1 VDNTVAAHAYLEPF
15 AGLAAAGLDR
25 ADLPRILRELPFGV
39 AVLDRERRTLF
50 LNSVLE
56 RLTGFVSAEVAG
68 VPCRHVL
75 RGSFCLHHCPAKDCQ
90 PGLGGQGAGRPA
102 CPAGDAAKSGEGPP
116 SESREGTIINRHR
129 RKVPVRLTSV
139 PVLDKDGG
147 LLCTLDVIEDLSA
160 LKELEGR
167 LTRTAGPGAIVG
179 RSAPME
185 HLLRILPAVAASD
198 ATVLLTGESGTG
210 KDLLAEALH
219 RASPRARESFVRV
232 NATPM
237 PEALLDVELFGQAG
251 PASGQADGQ
260 ADGAAP
266 RPGKFQ
272 LAQNGTI
279 YLSEIADM
287 PLAQQGRL
295 MRLLDEKAVVP
306 AGGERPMR
314 LNVRVVAATGRD
326 PEALVKAGLL
336 REDLFHRLNAV
347 RLHLPPVRERG
358 EDVQF
363 LLTHFLGIFATK
375 FRKQVL
381 GFSDEAL
388 SLLSAYD
395 YPGNVRELR
404 NMVEYAVMVCAGET
418 IEPAHLPPHVRFAAP
433 AAAGAP
439 SAPSGLQGVVP
450 PPASD
455 KAGTSGTPGAVKKSA
470 ARKPTDRQKA

>member
-1 VDNTVAAHAYLEPF
+1 MNVKNMVATRAYLEPF
-15 AGLAAAGLDR
+15 AGLAAVGLDQ

-39 AVLDRERRTLF
+39 AVVDRERRTLF
-50 LNSVLE
+50 LNSALE
-56 RLTGFVSAEVAG
+56 RLTGFSSAEVAG

-75 RGSFCLHHCPAKDCQ
+75 RGSFCLHHCPALGQ
-90 PGLGGQGAGRPA
+90 PGGASCAAGRQEA
-102 CPAGDAAKSGEGPP
+102 ESRTT
-116 SESREGTIINRHR
+116 ESREGTLINRHR
-129 RKVPVRLTSV
+129 RKVAVRLTSV
-139 PVLDKDGG
+139 PVLDRNGA

-167 LTRTAGPGAIVG
+167 LTRTAGPGTIVG
-179 RSAPME
+179 RCAPME
-185 HLLRILPAVAASD
+185 HLLRILPAVAQSD
-198 ATVLLTGESGTG
+198 AAVLLTGESGTG

-251 PASGQADGQ
+251 TAE
-260 ADGAAP
+260 GAAP

-272 LAQNGTI
+272 LAQNGTL

-295 MRLLDEKAVVP
+295 LRLLDEKAVVP

-326 PEALVKAGLL
+326 PEALVAAGLL
-336 REDLFHRLNAV
+336 RQDLFHRLNAV

-363 LLTHFLGIFATK
+363 LLTHFQGLFATK

-381 GFSDEAL
+381 GFSEDAL
-388 SLLSAYD
+388 ALLSSYD

-404 NMVEYAVMVCAGET
+404 NMVEYAVMVCPGEA
-418 IEPAHLPPHVRFAAP
+418 ILPEHLPPHVRFSALSGP
-433 AAAGAP
+433 HGGAP
-439 SAPSGLQGVVP
+439 SPANDKSG
-450 PPASD
+450 
-455 KAGTSGTPGAVKKSA
+455 AGKKPA
-470 ARKPTDRQKA
+470 ARKKA

>member
-1 VDNTVAAHAYLEPF
+1 VENTLASRAILAPF
-15 AGLAAAGLDR
+15 LGLDATGLDR

-50 LNSVLE
+50 LNSALE
-56 RLTGFVSAEVAG
+56 RLTGFATAEVAG
-68 VPCRHVL
+68 VPCRHAL
-75 RGSFCLHHCPAKDCQ
+75 RGSFCLH
-90 PGLGGQGAGRPA
+90 A
-102 CPAGDAAKSGEGPP
+102 CPALARERDGAAPCAA
-116 SESREGTIINRHR
+116 ESREGTLINRHR

-139 PVLDKDGG
+139 PVLDRDGA

-179 RSAPME
+179 RCAAME
-185 HLLRILPAVAASD
+185 HLLRILPAVAQSD
-198 ATVLLTGESGTG
+198 SPVLLTGESGTG

-237 PEALLDVELFGQAG
+237 PEALLDVELFGQAALDEG
-251 PASGQADGQ
+251 GTA
-260 ADGAAP
+260 

-272 LAQNGTI
+272 LAQNGTL

-295 MRLLDEKAVVP
+295 LRLLDEKAVVP

-314 LNVRVVAATGRD
+314 LNVRVVAATGRE

-347 RLHLPPVRERG
+347 RLHLPPLRERG

-363 LLTHFLGIFATK
+363 LLTYFLGIFATK

-381 GFSDEAL
+381 GYSGEAL
-388 SLLSAYD
+388 AQLSAYD

-404 NMVEYAVMVCAGET
+404 NMVEYAVMVCAGELVQP
-418 IEPAHLPPHVRFAAP
+418 EHLPPHVRFAP
-433 AAAGAP
+433 AASEAHG
-439 SAPSGLQGVVP
+439 Q
-450 PPASD
+450 
-455 KAGTSGTPGAVKKSA
+455 TPQHRPGQ
-470 ARKPTDRQKA
+470 ARKQPARKKA

>member
-1 VDNTVAAHAYLEPF
+1 MNHFPMGHTPKGDDVSTRDILEPF
-15 AGLAAAGLDR
+15 AALAAAGLER
-25 ADLPRILRELPFGV
+25 ADLPRVLRELPFGV
-39 AVLDRERRTLF
+39 AVLDLARRVLF
-50 LNSVLE
+50 LNAALE
-56 RLTGFVSAEVAG
+56 RLTGFSSAEVAG

-75 RGSFCLHHCPAKDCQ
+75 RGSFCLHQCPALLARREGCAACS
-90 PGLGGQGAGRPA
+90 PG
-102 CPAGDAAKSGEGPP
+102 
-116 SESREGTIINRHR
+116 SREGTLINRHR
-129 RKVPVRLTSV
+129 RKVPVRLTGV
-139 PVLDKDGG
+139 PVHDAHGA
-147 LLCTLDVIEDLSA
+147 LLCTLDVVEDLSA

-185 HLLRILPAVAASD
+185 HLLRILPAVAQSD
-198 ATVLLTGESGTG
+198 AAVLLTGESGTG
-210 KDLLAEALH
+210 KDLLAEVLH

-251 PASGQADGQ
+251 SGE
-260 ADGAAP
+260 GAPP

-272 LAQNGTI
+272 LAQNGTL

-295 MRLLDEKAVVP
+295 LRLLDEKAVVP

-326 PEALVKAGLL
+326 PEALVAAGLL
-336 REDLFHRLNAV
+336 RQDLFHRLNAV
-347 RLHLPPVRERG
+347 RLHLPPVRQRG

-363 LLTHFLGIFATK
+363 LLTHFLGVFAAK

-381 GFSDEAL
+381 GFSEEAL
-388 SLLSAYD
+388 RLLSSYD

-404 NMVEYAVMVCAGET
+404 NMVEYAVMVCAGEAVLP
-418 IEPAHLPPHVRFAAP
+418 EHLPPHVRFPAAP
-433 AAAGAP
+433 SLSAP
-439 SAPSGLQGVVP
+439 SAPSGLQGGAP
-450 PPASD
+450 PCGKGKSG
-455 KAGTSGTPGAVKKSA
+455 AGGKSA
-470 ARKPTDRQKA
+470 ARKKA

>member
-1 VDNTVAAHAYLEPF
+1 MDNTVAMHASLEPF

-39 AVLDRERRTLF
+39 AVVDRERRTLF
-50 LNSVLE
+50 LNSALE
-56 RLTGFVSAEVAG
+56 RLTGFSSAEVAG

-75 RGSFCLHHCPAKDCQ
+75 RGSFCLHHCPGLSCAKGQ
-90 PGLGGQGAGRPA
+90 PGAGNAACIPGARA
-102 CPAGDAAKSGEGPP
+102 
-116 SESREGTIINRHR
+116 SESREGTLINRHR

-139 PVLDKDGG
+139 PVLDGAG
-147 LLCTLDVIEDLSA
+147 ALLCTLDVIEDLSA

-179 RSAPME
+179 RCSAME
-185 HLLRILPAVAASD
+185 HLLRILPAVAGSD

-251 PASGQADGQ
+251 SGE
-260 ADGAAP
+260 GAAP

-272 LAQNGTI
+272 LAQNGTL

-295 MRLLDEKAVVP
+295 LRLLDEKAVVP

-326 PEALVKAGLL
+326 PEELVAAGLL
-336 REDLFHRLNAV
+336 RQDLFHRLNAV

-363 LLTHFLGIFATK
+363 LLTHFLGIYASK

-381 GFSDEAL
+381 GFSEEAL

-404 NMVEYAVMVCAGET
+404 NMVEYAVMVCPGELVQP
-418 IEPAHLPPHVRFAAP
+418 EHLPPQVRFPRAEAAAGPDGSQALKP
-433 AAAGAP
+433 AAARKQP
-439 SAPSGLQGVVP
+439 
-450 PPASD
+450 
-455 KAGTSGTPGAVKKSA
+455 
-470 ARKPTDRQKA
+470 ARKKA

>member
-1 VDNTVAAHAYLEPF
+1 VDNTVTQSASLAPF
-15 AGLAAAGLDR
+15 AGLAAAGLEQ
-25 ADLPRILRELPFGV
+25 ADLPHILRALPFGV

-50 LNSVLE
+50 LNGVLE
-56 RLTGFVSAEVAG
+56 RLTGYTTDEVAG

-75 RGSFCLHHCPAKDCQ
+75 RGSFCLHSCPRLACAK
-90 PGLGGQGAGRPA
+90 AEAA
-102 CPAGDAAKSGEGPP
+102 CAA
-116 SESREGTIINRHR
+116 ESREGTLINRHR

-139 PVLDKDGG
+139 PVLDKNGA
-147 LLCTLDVIEDLSA
+147 LLCSLDVIEDLSA
-160 LKELEGR
+160 LKELEAR

-179 RSAPME
+179 RCSAME
-185 HLLRILPAVAASD
+185 HLLRILPAVAQSD

-251 PASGQADGQ
+251 SETEAN
-260 ADGAAP
+260 AP

-272 LAQNGTI
+272 LAQNGTL

-295 MRLLDEKAVVP
+295 LRLLDEKAVVP

-363 LLTHFLGIFATK
+363 LLTHFLGIYAAK

-381 GFSDEAL
+381 GFAPEAL
-388 SLLSAYD
+388 ALLSAYD

-404 NMVEYAVMVCAGET
+404 NMVEYAAMVCPGDLIGPE
-418 IEPAHLPPHVRFAAP
+418 HLPPHVRFPQAAP
-433 AAAGAP
+433 KPAEPAADPATAAAHA
-439 SAPSGLQGVVP
+439 
-450 PPASD
+450 
-455 KAGTSGTPGAVKKSA
+455 KH
-470 ARKPTDRQKA
+470 ARKKA

>member
-1 VDNTVAAHAYLEPF
+1 MDDTVALSSSIAAPF
-15 AGLAAAGLDR
+15 AGLAASGLDR
-25 ADLPRILRELPFGV
+25 ADLPQILRALPFGV
-39 AVLDRERRTLF
+39 AVVDRERRTLF
-50 LNSVLE
+50 LNGVLE
-56 RLTGFVSAEVAG
+56 QLTGFTSEEVAG

-75 RGSFCLHHCPAKDCQ
+75 RGSFCLHAC
-90 PGLGGQGAGRPA
+90 PGLACAKAEGRA
-102 CPAGDAAKSGEGPP
+102 CAA
-116 SESREGTIINRHR
+116 ESREGTLVNRHR

-147 LLCTLDVIEDLSA
+147 LLCTLDVIEDLTPV
-160 LKELEGR
+160 KELEAR

-179 RSAPME
+179 RCSAME

-251 PASGQADGQ
+251 GDGGADGS
-260 ADGAAP
+260 AP

-272 LAQNGTI
+272 LAQNGTL

-295 MRLLDEKAVVP
+295 LRLLDEKAVVP

-363 LLTHFLGIFATK
+363 LLTHFLGIYATK

-381 GFSDEAL
+381 GFSAEAL
-388 SLLSAYD
+388 ALLSAYD

-404 NMVEYAVMVCAGET
+404 NMVEYAVMVCPGDL
-418 IEPAHLPPHVRFAAP
+418 IGPDHLPPHVRFPQAP
-433 AAAGAP
+433 TVAP
-439 SAPSGLQGVVP
+439 GHS
-450 PPASD
+450 PAQQED
-455 KAGTSGTPGAVKKSA
+455 ARARH
-470 ARKPTDRQKA
+470 ARKK

>member
-1 VDNTVAAHAYLEPF
+1 MDNTLATRAYLEPF
-15 AGLAAAGLDR
+15 AGLAAAGLDQ

-50 LNSVLE
+50 LNSALE
-56 RLTGFVSAEVAG
+56 RLTGFSSAEVAG

-75 RGSFCLHHCPAKDCQ
+75 RGSFCLHHCPALAQSKD
-90 PGLGGQGAGRPA
+90 GAA
-102 CPAGDAAKSGEGPP
+102 CAAGICDAESRAAESRAT
-116 SESREGTIINRHR
+116 ESREGTLINRHR
-129 RKVPVRLTSV
+129 RKVSVRLTSV
-139 PVLDKDGG
+139 PVLDRGG
-147 LLCTLDVIEDLSA
+147 ALLCTLDVIEDLSA

-185 HLLRILPAVAASD
+185 HLLRILPAVAQSD
-198 ATVLLTGESGTG
+198 AAVLLTGESGTG

-251 PASGQADGQ
+251 PSDGQ
-260 ADGAAP
+260 GEGASP

-272 LAQNGTI
+272 LAQNGTL

-295 MRLLDEKAVVP
+295 LRLLDEKAVVP

-326 PEALVKAGLL
+326 PEALVQAGLL
-336 REDLFHRLNAV
+336 RQDLFHRLNAV

-363 LLTHFLGIFATK
+363 LLTHFLGLFAAK

-381 GFSDEAL
+381 GFSEEAL
-388 SLLSAYD
+388 RLLSSYD

-404 NMVEYAVMVCAGET
+404 NMVEYAVMVCPGET
-418 IEPAHLPPHVRFAAP
+418 VLPEHLPPHVRFS
-433 AAAGAP
+433 AP
-439 SAPSGLQGVVP
+439 SAPSGLHGGAP
-450 PPASD
+450 SRGEH
-455 KAGTSGTPGAVKKSA
+455 KSGAGKKPA
-470 ARKPTDRQKA
+470 ARKKA

>member
-1 VDNTVAAHAYLEPF
+1 MDNTVAMHASLEPF
-15 AGLAAAGLDR
+15 AGLAATGLDR

-39 AVLDRERRTLF
+39 AVVDRERRTLF

-56 RLTGFVSAEVAG
+56 RLTGFSSAEVAG

-75 RGSFCLHHCPAKDCQ
+75 RGSFCLHHCP
-90 PGLGGQGAGRPA
+90 GLM
-102 CPAGDAAKSGEGPP
+102 AAKGDCSAACAT
-116 SESREGTIINRHR
+116 ESREGTLINRHR
-129 RKVPVRLTSV
+129 RKVSVRLTSV
-139 PVLDKDGG
+139 PVLDKGG
-147 LLCTLDVIEDLSA
+147 ELLCTLDVIEDLSA

-179 RSAPME
+179 RCAAME
-185 HLLRILPAVAASD
+185 HLLRILPAVAQSD

-251 PASGQADGQ
+251 SEE
-260 ADGAAP
+260 GAAP

-272 LAQNGTI
+272 LAQNGTL

-295 MRLLDEKAVVP
+295 LRLLDEKAVVP

-326 PEALVKAGLL
+326 PEALVEAGLL
-336 REDLFHRLNAV
+336 RQDLFHRLNAV

-363 LLTHFLGIFATK
+363 LLTHFLGIYATK

-381 GFSDEAL
+381 GFSEEAL

-404 NMVEYAVMVCAGET
+404 NMVEYAVMVCPGELVL
-418 IEPAHLPPHVRFAAP
+418 PDHLPPQVRF
-433 AAAGAP
+433 
-439 SAPSGLQGVVP
+439 APSGLQGVAASP
-450 PPASD
+450 GPDKSD
-455 KAGTSGTPGAVKKSA
+455 KSGAGKKPV
-470 ARKPTDRQKA
+470 ARKKA

>member
-1 VDNTVAAHAYLEPF
+1 MDKTVATRAPLAPF
-15 AGLAAAGLDR
+15 LGLAASGLDR
-25 ADLPRILRELPFGV
+25 ADLPRILRALPFGV
-39 AVLDRERRTLF
+39 AVLDQERRTLF
-50 LNSVLE
+50 LNSALE
-56 RLTGFVSAEVAG
+56 RLTGYESAEVAG

-75 RGSFCLHHCPAKDCQ
+75 RGSFCMHHCPPLACAK
-90 PGLGGQGAGRPA
+90 AGRA
-102 CPAGDAAKSGEGPP
+102 VCEA
-116 SESREGTIINRHR
+116 ESREGTLINRHR
-129 RKVPVRLTSV
+129 RLVHVRLTSV
-139 PVLDKDGG
+139 PVLDREGG

-160 LKELEGR
+160 LKELEAR

-179 RSAPME
+179 RCSAME

-237 PEALLDVELFGQAG
+237 PEALLDMELFGQAG
-251 PASGQADGQ
+251 CGPDAN
-260 ADGAAP
+260 AP

-295 MRLLDEKAVVP
+295 LRLLDEKAVTP

-336 REDLFHRLNAV
+336 RDDLFHRLNAV

-363 LLTHFLGIFATK
+363 LLTYFLGIYAAK
-375 FRKQVL
+375 FRKQML
-381 GFSDEAL
+381 GFTPEAL

-404 NMVEYAVMVCAGET
+404 NLVEYAVMVCPGDMIVVDHLPQHVRYQQPGQAPQA
-418 IEPAHLPPHVRFAAP
+418 EPAAE
-433 AAAGAP
+433 
-439 SAPSGLQGVVP
+439 
-450 PPASD
+450 
-455 KAGTSGTPGAVKKSA
+455 A
-470 ARKPTDRQKA
+470 ARAKHARRR

>member
-1 VDNTVAAHAYLEPF
+1 MAS
-15 AGLAAAGLDR
+15 GLDQ

-39 AVLDRERRTLF
+39 AVVDSERRTLF
-50 LNSVLE
+50 LNSALE
-56 RLTGFVSAEVAG
+56 RLTGFSSGEVAG

-75 RGSFCLHHCPAKDCQ
+75 RGSFCLHACPSLACAAQANAKDGE
-90 PGLGGQGAGRPA
+90 PGCGA
-102 CPAGDAAKSGEGPP
+102 
-116 SESREGTIINRHR
+116 ESREGTLINRHR

-139 PVLDKDGG
+139 PVLSKGG
-147 LLCTLDVIEDLSA
+147 DLLCTLDVIEDLSA
-160 LKELEGR
+160 LKELEAR

-179 RSAPME
+179 RCAPME

-251 PASGQADGQ
+251 NPDDPA
-260 ADGAAP
+260 GAASP

-272 LAQNGTI
+272 LAQNGTL

-295 MRLLDEKAVVP
+295 LRLLDEKAVVP

-336 REDLFHRLNAV
+336 RQDLFHRLNAV

-363 LLTHFLGIFATK
+363 LLTHFLGIYAAK

-381 GFSDEAL
+381 GFSEQAL
-388 SLLSAYD
+388 ALLSAYD

-404 NMVEYAVMVCAGET
+404 NMVEYAAMVCPGDLVLPE
-418 IEPAHLPPHVRFAAP
+418 HLPPQVRFAQ
-433 AAAGAP
+433 AAAPVEPGP
-439 SAPSGLQGVVP
+439 SVSPVPSGP
-450 PPASD
+450 
-455 KAGTSGTPGAVKKSA
+455 
-470 ARKPTDRQKA
+470 ARKPARKKA